1 MPATT
6 RTTQWGDRPTAW
18 RSTVLVFEV
27 EHRRERRVREISLIK
42 IRTFIYICSPRGW
55 RLLLK
60 WSFKSVRFLDP
71 PSCVQYRWPIH
82 PSSIT
87 PYFLPDQRHN
97 KVWSKYKVQSR
108 GAWFKFWNPRGLWR
122 AIFCHFQVRSR
133 ASYWNFGLGYIEYF
147 FIGWTVI
154 LMVNPDVIFSRR

>member
-1 MPATT
+1 MPGKTQTT
-6 RTTQWGDRPTAW
+6 WSSLRLGAW
-18 RSTVLVFEV
+18 RPMVLVFV
-27 EHRRERRVREISLIK
+27 DRYYQQRKVWKLSFRKRPQ
-42 IRTFIYICSPRGW
+42 FMYICSQRGC
-55 RLLLK
+55 LLLLN
-60 WSFKSVRFLDP
+60 WSFKSARFLDP